1 MSQVTTTFDRDSRI
15 PPHRSPSL
23 PEGTT
28 PNRSTPNRTTP
39 ESAAP
44 VPAWL
49 HGIRLHT
56 DGVTVDRSAHRET
69 GIRRLPVWAW
79 RALMLRRAAP
89 VHKFNLHPIDSVEY
103 DLDLDYIGD
112 GQKIHRLDVLAPK
125 RADGAEPLPV
135 YVYFHGGGWTSGD
148 KDPLTK
154 YCASQAAEGMIVVN
168 ANYRMATRFQLK
180 HMLQDGNAVLDW
192 VARNIAAYGGD
203 PTRIVLGGDSAGGH
217 IAALLTAAAFEPEL
231 ATHYDIAPPVAPR
244 NLRGLVQ
251 HCSIA
256 DFSVLFDRGF
266 VLSLNFVRMLLPD
279 RGRGLHLRTAAR
291 FMSPIE
297 WLNRGFPP
305 VFVTTSE
312 RDYFYRA
319 NLNFIEALRARKIC
333 VDTLIYGR
341 QSVNTK
347 HTWQQDDT
355 HPESQEVYRRLGAFV
370 RAVAPRAVAAL

>member
-1 MSQVTTTFDRDSRI
+1 MSITSTTFDTARSI
-15 PPHRSPSL
+15 PPTSPPTS
-23 PEGTT
+23 
-28 PNRSTPNRTTP
+28 
-39 ESAAP
+39 SARPAVP
-44 VPAWL
+44 TPAWL
-49 HGIRLHT
+49 HGIRLHA
-56 DGVTVDRSAHRET
+56 DGVTVDRSLHRET

-79 RALMLRRAAP
+79 RALMLRRATP

-112 GQKIHRLDVLAPK
+112 GQKIHRLDVLVPK
-125 RADGAEPLPV
+125 REAGADPLPV

-154 YCASQAAEGMIVVN
+154 YCASQAAEGMVVVN
-168 ANYRMATRFQLK
+168 ANYRMATRFQLG
-180 HMLQDGNAVLDW
+180 HMMKDGNAVLDW

-231 ATHYDIAPPVAPR
+231 AEHYDIAPPVARR

-266 VLSLNFVRMLLPD
+266 VLSLNFVRMLLPE

-297 WLNRGFPP
+297 WLDRGFPP

-319 NLNFIEALRARKIC
+319 NLNFIEALRARKIR

-341 QSVNTK
+341 RSVNAK

-370 RAVAPRAVAAL
+370 RAVAPRAMTV

>member
-1 MSQVTTTFDRDSRI
+1 MKKTSTTSDTVRPI
-15 PPHRSPSL
+15 PPHRPS
-23 PEGTT
+23 
-28 PNRSTPNRTTP
+28 SSSD
-39 ESAAP
+39 SAVTSAKS
-44 VPAWL
+44 WL
-49 HGIRLHT
+49 HGIRLHD

-79 RALMLRRAAP
+79 RALMLRRRAP

-103 DLDLDYIGD
+103 DLDIDYVGD
-112 GQKIHRLDVLAPK
+112 GEKIHRLDVLVPK
-125 RADGAEPLPV
+125 RDADAVCEPLPV

-154 YCASQAAEGMIVVN
+154 YCASQAAEGMVVIN

-180 HMLQDGNAVLDW
+180 HMMHDGNAVLDW

-217 IAALLTAAAFEPEL
+217 IAALLTAAAYEPKL
-231 ATHYDIAPPVAPR
+231 AEHYDIQPPVAAR

-266 VLSLNFVRMLLPD
+266 VLSLNFVRMLLPE

-297 WLNRGFPP
+297 WLERGFPP

-319 NLNFIEALRARKIC
+319 NLNFIEALRARAIR

-341 QSVNTK
+341 RSVNTR

-370 RAVAPRAVAAL
+370 RAVAPRAVATA

>member
-1 MSQVTTTFDRDSRI
+1 MSNTSIQFETVRATPLPAE
-15 PPHRSPSL
+15 PPTSSGPARVEH
-23 PEGTT
+23 
-28 PNRSTPNRTTP
+28 
-39 ESAAP
+39 SAR
-44 VPAWL
+44 AWL
-49 HGIRLHT
+49 HGIRLHA

-79 RALMLRRAAP
+79 RALMLRRATP
-89 VHKFNLHPIDSVEY
+89 IHKFNLKPIDTVEY
-103 DLDLDYIGD
+103 DLDVDYIGD
-112 GQKIHRLDVLAPK
+112 GQKIHRLDVIAPK
-125 RADGAEPLPV
+125 DSDAAAPPLPV

-180 HMLQDGNAVLDW
+180 HMMQDGNAVLDW

-217 IAALLTAAAFEPEL
+217 IAALLTASTYEPALAA
-231 ATHYDIAPPVAPR
+231 HYDIHPPIAAR

-256 DFSVLFDRGF
+256 DFSVLFERGF
-266 VLSLNFVRMLLPD
+266 VLSLNFVRMLLPE
-279 RGRGLHLRTAAR
+279 RGRGMHLRTAAR

-297 WLNRGFPP
+297 WLDRGFPP

-319 NLNFIEALRARKIC
+319 NLNFIEALRARAIR

-341 QSVNTK
+341 RSSNTK

-370 RAVAPRAVAAL
+370 RAVAPRAVALA